1 MKSVTIK
8 DKYGMEILKVIHR
21 KSGEYE
27 LIMHTLYKDLIV
39 DVRDDNNKKVW
50 LMGNKEALN

>member
-27 LIMHTLYKDLIV
+27 LITHSLYKHLIV
-39 DVRDDNNKKVW
+39 DVRDDNNKKVQF
-50 LMGNKEALN
+50 GEVT